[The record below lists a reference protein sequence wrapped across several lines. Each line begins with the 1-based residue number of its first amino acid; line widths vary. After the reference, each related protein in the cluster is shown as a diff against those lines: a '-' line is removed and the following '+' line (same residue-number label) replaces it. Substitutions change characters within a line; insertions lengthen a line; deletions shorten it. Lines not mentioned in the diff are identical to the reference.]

1 MGTGGVS
8 ENNLLF
14 WLWSFLAT
22 VGGAVS
28 SFALRPYK
36 EMTKLEVSLAFVM
49 SLTFGMFVGSF
60 LAEIAVRK
68 LSGDGPFNLRAYG
81 AILWFM
87 ATSAHFLIPVAITKA
102 KGVIRSLGS
111 TSAEIE

>member
-1 MGTGGVS
+1 VS

-14 WLWSFLAT
+14 WIWSFLAT

-36 EMTKLEVSLAFVM
+36 EMSRLEITLAFVM

-60 LAEIAVRK
+60 LAEIVVRK

-81 AILWFM
+81 AVMWFM
-87 ATSAHFLIPVAITKA
+87 ATSAHFLIPVAISKA
-102 KGVIRSLGS
+102 KGVIRSLGAPS
-111 TSAEIE
+111 VEADK